1 MVIKQINTAIRRK
14 YTVKSRAIGRLLE
27 SIIYFLRNRYKQC
40 KAQDDED
47 GVIMWQAA
55 NCPLLPQATPLTRG
69 APLLSLTRQF
79 PRFAGELL
87 RKGSLLF
94 AFLGFRYKYS
104 KAR

>member
-47 GVIMWQAA
+47 VRYYAA
-55 NCPLLPQATPLTRG
+55 
-69 APLLSLTRQF
+69 S
-79 PRFAGELL
+79 
-87 RKGSLLF
+87 RK
-94 AFLGFRYKYS
+94 
-104 KAR
+104 

>member
-47 GVIMWQAA
+47 GVIMRQAA
-55 NCPLLPQATPLTRG
+55 NDPLQSVA
-69 APLLSLTRQF
+69 A
-79 PRFAGELL
+79 
-87 RKGSLLF
+87 
-94 AFLGFRYKYS
+94 
-104 KAR
+104 

>member
-27 SIIYFLRNRYKQC
+27 SIIYFLQNSYKQC

-47 GVIMWQAA
+47 LRYYAA
-55 NCPLLPQATPLTRG
+55 SRKQSSSVATVPTPLTRG
-69 APLLSLTRQF
+69 APLLSLTRHF

-87 RKGSLLF
+87 RSETAPVMHF
-94 AFLGFRYKYS
+94 
-104 KAR
+104 

>member
-14 YTVKSRAIGRLLE
+14 YTVKSRAIGRLLK

-47 GVIMWQAA
+47 GVIMRQAA
-55 NCPLLPQATPLTRG
+55 NCPLLPQAVPTPLTRG
-69 APLLSLTRQF
+69 APLLSLTRHF

-87 RKGSLLF
+87 RSET
-94 AFLGFRYKYS
+94 AFVMHF
-104 KAR
+104 